1 MAFDKE
7 TLQKLGLNEEQIQG
21 VMAERGKELN
31 KQKEKLTEVETEANS
46 LREQLQERE
55 KDINSLKKNNAD
67 NEELT
72 KQLDEIKTKYKE
84 AETQREAEIQQ
95 FKLNSAVDAQL
106 AGINARDADVVKRLV
121 DMDKVKLG
129 DDGKVEGLDDQIKQL
144 QTDKAFLFEGT
155 QKTDYMP
162 SGGDGATSANIAEA
176 LKSKDINLTEAL
188 KKNTE
193 G

>member
-46 LREQLQERE
+46 LRDQLKERE

-84 AETQREAEIQQ
+84 AETRREAEIQQ
-95 FKLNSAVDAQL
+95 LKLNSAVDAQL

-129 DDGKVEGLDDQIKQL
+129 DDGKVDGLDDQIKQL
-144 QTDKAFLFEGT
+144 QTDKAFLFEGQT
-155 QKTDYMP
+155 KTDYKP